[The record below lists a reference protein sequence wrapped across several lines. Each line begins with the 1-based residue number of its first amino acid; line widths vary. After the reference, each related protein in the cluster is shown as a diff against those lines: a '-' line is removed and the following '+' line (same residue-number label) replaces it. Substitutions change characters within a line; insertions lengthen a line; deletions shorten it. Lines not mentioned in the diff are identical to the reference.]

1 MSIPLIRTVL
11 VEKQPVRKF
20 RFMNKIDKLEDDDD
34 MLPEYDF
41 TGGVRGKH
49 YQAYRRGHSVQIF
62 QEDGTVEVQHF
73 VPEDN
78 VVKLDSDVQQ
88 CFPDSASVNHA
99 LRTLIQL
106 VPQK

>member
-1 MSIPLIRTVL
+1 
-11 VEKQPVRKF
+11 
-20 RFMNKIDKLEDDDD
+20 MNKVDNLENDDD

-49 YQAYRRGHSVQIF
+49 YQAYRCGHSVTIF
-62 QEDGTVEVQHF
+62 QEDGTTEVHQF
-73 VPEDN
+73 PPAEDL
-78 VVKLDSDVQQ
+78 VKLDPDVRQY
-88 CFPDSASVNHA
+88 FPNSASVNHA